1 MVTFAC
7 AVMAYLRS
15 LFLPRHKLALEA
27 VALRQQLAV
36 FKRKQPRPKLDR
48 LDRLFWIV
56 LRRLWEGW
64 FEALIIVKPETV
76 VSWHRAGFRRF
87 WRWRSQRRRPGR
99 PQVNAQIRQLI
110 RRMKAENPTW
120 GAPRI
125 HGELLQL
132 GFEIS
137 EPSVSRYLH
146 NLNGCRDEGR
156 AKRWLAFLNN
166 HREVIA
172 AFDFFT
178 VPSLTFR
185 ILYCFF
191 VIEHGRRRILHF
203 NVTEHPASDWIVQ
216 QLREALPLPC
226 PYRYVLFDRD
236 TKFGGDVVEFLQA
249 SSMKP
254 IRTSVRSPWQNG
266 VAERWVGSCRR
277 ELLDHVIVLSE
288 SHLRR
293 LVREYTQYYNC
304 ASYRP
309 PRYVVENPRSPC
321 SDPGIAAARSVRRA
335 LPTRLAAASVS
346 SACRLKTQGP
356 SGKGCSASIS
366 LRSTA
371 RRSVLGF
378 KPRKAEASVK
388 FIHPSAVRRSLL

>member
-1 MVTFAC
+1 MMVTLAC
-7 AVMAYLRS
+7 AVVTYLRT

-64 FEALIIVKPETV
+64 SEALIIVKPETV
-76 VSWHRAGFRRF
+76 VSWHRAGFRLF
-87 WRWRSQRRRPGR
+87 WRWQSQRRRAGR
-99 PQVNAQIRQLI
+99 PKVNEQIRQLI

-137 EPSVSRYLH
+137 EPTVSRYLRK
-146 NLNGCRDEGR
+146 LNGCREEGS

-185 ILYCFF
+185 TLYCFF

-203 NVTEHPASDWIVQ
+203 NVTEHPTSDWIGQ

-226 PYRYVLFDRD
+226 PYRYVLFDHD
-236 TKFGGDVVEFLQA
+236 AKFGGDVVELLQA
-249 SSMKP
+249 SALKP

-266 VAERWVGSCRR
+266 VAERWVGSIRR
-277 ELLDHVIVLSE
+277 EVLDHVIPLNDQ
-288 SHLRR
+288 HLRR
-293 LVREYTQYYNC
+293 LGREYIAYYH
-304 ASYRP
+304 ADRTHIGLGKTTPAGRP
-309 PRYVVENPRSPC
+309 VEPRPTEPARPLALRRIGGLHHRYTWPT
-321 SDPGIAAARSVRRA
+321 AA
-335 LPTRLAAASVS
+335 
-346 SACRLKTQGP
+346 
-356 SGKGCSASIS
+356 
-366 LRSTA
+366 
-371 RRSVLGF
+371 
-378 KPRKAEASVK
+378 
-388 FIHPSAVRRSLL
+388 

>member
-137 EPSVSRYLH
+137 EPTVSRYLH

-178 VPSLTFR
+178 VPTDVSHPLLLLCYRAWSPTDPPLQRHGASGQRLDRTATARGSAASL
-185 ILYCFF
+185 
-191 VIEHGRRRILHF
+191 
-203 NVTEHPASDWIVQ
+203 S
-216 QLREALPLPC
+216 LPLRP
-226 PYRYVLFDRD
+226 
-236 TKFGGDVVEFLQA
+236 
-249 SSMKP
+249 
-254 IRTSVRSPWQNG
+254 VRP
-266 VAERWVGSCRR
+266 
-277 ELLDHVIVLSE
+277 
-288 SHLRR
+288 
-293 LVREYTQYYNC
+293 
-304 ASYRP
+304 
-309 PRYVVENPRSPC
+309 
-321 SDPGIAAARSVRRA
+321 
-335 LPTRLAAASVS
+335 
-346 SACRLKTQGP
+346 
-356 SGKGCSASIS
+356 
-366 LRSTA
+366 
-371 RRSVLGF
+371 
-378 KPRKAEASVK
+378 
-388 FIHPSAVRRSLL
+388 